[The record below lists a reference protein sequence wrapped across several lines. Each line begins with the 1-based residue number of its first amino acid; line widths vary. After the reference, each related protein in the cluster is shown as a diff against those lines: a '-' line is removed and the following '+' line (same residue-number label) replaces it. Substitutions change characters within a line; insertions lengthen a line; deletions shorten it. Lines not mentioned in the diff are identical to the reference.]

1 MYNEIITEHF
11 MNPRNIGE
19 LEHPSRVIKIGNA
32 VCGDTFILHIAYNN
46 NQEITDVRYKAY
58 GCATSIATVSVFS
71 EFIQNKC
78 ISDLSAVSETEIE
91 ALLGEL
97 EPNQMHCL
105 DIMKELFKELGIP
118 EGTNAC

>member
-32 VCGDTFILHIAYNN
+32 VCGDTIILHIAYNN

-58 GCATSIATVSVFS
+58 GCATSIATVSVCLV
-71 EFIQNKC
+71 NLYR
-78 ISDLSAVSETEIE
+78 ISVFPICLPFPRQKSR
-91 ALLGEL
+91 LCLG
-97 EPNQMHCL
+97 N
-105 DIMKELFKELGIP
+105 
-118 EGTNAC
+118 